1 MGLGMHICAFAAL
14 SDTTNI
20 GSEIGMSPL
29 FRPSSRLSNTSSNR
43 YMPRSSYAAP
53 LLPVR
58 TARTITDK
66 QLQRRLFACL
76 VTDLDAN
83 RLHIQTLGCGC
94 MSAVPQR
101 HIHRYSWGSLR
112 TPHGPW
118 LGFCD
123 ITYRRSIAAGLQISS
138 HTSHPSNLASG
149 RSIVARHMSLYL
161 IFQPFSQS
169 RLRPVCPAYLWYKK

>member
-14 SDTTNI
+14 SDTINI

-66 QLQRRLFACL
+66 QPQRRLFACL
-76 VTDLDAN
+76 VTDLDVN
-83 RLHIQTLGCGC
+83 RLHIQTFGCGC

-101 HIHRYSWGSLR
+101 HIHGYSWGSPSHAPRAMARILR
-112 TPHGPW
+112 YHVSKIHCRRAPNQQSYFAPKQ
-118 LGFCD
+118 LSVRAF
-123 ITYRRSIAAGLQISS
+123 YRCATHEPVSYLSTIFAVSPSS
-138 HTSHPSNLASG
+138 
-149 RSIVARHMSLYL
+149 SL
-161 IFQPFSQS
+161 S
-169 RLRPVCPAYLWYKK
+169 RLSVV